1 MRHFKREKHDSKIIK
16 ALWIFLAVIVLAIVI
31 VFVSISKGWIGYMP
45 PVEELENP
53 SYKFATEIFSEDEKV
68 LGTWSYSKENR
79 VYTAYKDLSPSI
91 INALIATEDVRFVEH
106 SGIDAK
112 ALFRAFVK
120 RGLMFQK
127 NAGGGSTLSQQL
139 AKQLFTEN
147 VARNT
152 LQRLFQKP
160 IEWVI
165 AVKLERYYTKEEIL
179 SMYLNKFDF
188 LNNAVGIKTAAYTYF
203 GCEPKDLKIEEAA
216 TLVGMCKNPSLYN
229 PVRFNERS
237 RGRRNVVLEQMRKA
251 GYITDAECDS
261 LQALPLKLTYNR
273 VDHKEG
279 LATYFREYLRG
290 VMTAPKPVRSDYRG
304 WQMQKFYEDSIAWET
319 NPLYGWCAKNKKK
332 DGTNYNIY
340 TDGLKIY
347 TTINSRMQQYAEDA
361 VKEHLGDY
369 LQPIFFKEKE
379 GSKNAPYARSLPEK
393 RVEELLTKAMKQTE
407 RYRLMK
413 EAGASEQQIR
423 KAFDTPEE
431 MTVFS
436 WKGDKDTIM
445 TPMDSIRY
453 YKSFLRTG
461 FMSMDPANG
470 HVKAYVGGPN
480 YVYFQY
486 DMAMV
491 GRRQVGST
499 IKPYLYTLAMENGF
513 SPCDQARHVEQTLID
528 ENGTPWTPRNAND
541 KRYGEMVTLKWG
553 LANSDNWISAYLMG
567 KLNPYDLVRLI
578 HSFGVRNKAIDPVVS
593 LCLGPCEIS
602 VGEMVSAYTAFA
614 NKGIR
619 VAPLFVT
626 RIEDSDGNVIS
637 TFAPQMEEV
646 ISASST
652 YKMLVMLR
660 AVINEGTGGR
670 VRRYGITA
678 DMGGKTG
685 TTNDNSDAWFMG
697 FTPSLV
703 SGCWVGGDER
713 DIHFG
718 RMTYGQGA
726 AAALPI
732 WAMYMK
738 KVYDDPTLGYDQQ
751 ERFKLPEGFDPC
763 AGSETPD
770 GEVEERGL
778 DDLFN

>member
-1 MRHFKREKHDSKIIK
+1 MIRKIIK

-188 LNNAVGIKTAAYTYF
+188 LNNAVGIKTAAHTYF
-203 GCEPKDLKIEEAA
+203 ACEPKDLKIEEAA

-261 LQALPLKLTYNR
+261 LQALPLKLKYNR

-290 VMTAPKPVRSDYRG
+290 VMTAPKPVKSDYRG

-369 LQPIFFKEKE
+369 LQPVFFKEKE

-393 RVEELLTKAMKQTE
+393 RVEELLTKAMKQTD

-461 FMSMDPANG
+461 FMSMDPVRG

-513 SPCDQARHVEQTLID
+513 SPCDQTRHVEQTLID
-528 ENGTPWTPRNAND
+528 ENGTPWTPRNANN

-567 KLNPYDLVRLI
+567 KLNPYNLVRLI

-626 RIEDSDGNVIS
+626 RIEDSDGNVLS

-646 ISASST
+646 ISISSA

-718 RMTYGQGA
+718 KMTYGQGA

-732 WAMYMK
+732 WALYMK

-751 ERFKLPEGFDPC
+751 EKFKLPEGFDPC

-770 GEVEERGL
+770 GEVIEEGGL

>member
-1 MRHFKREKHDSKIIK
+1 MIRKIIK

-290 VMTAPKPVRSDYRG
+290 VMTAQKPVRSDYRG

-553 LANSDNWISAYLMG
+553 LANSEKWISAYLMG

>member
-1 MRHFKREKHDSKIIK
+1 MIRKIIK
-16 ALWIFLAVIVLAIVI
+16 ALWIFLAVVVLAIVVI
-31 VFVSISKGWIGYMP
+31 FVSISKGWIGYMP

-203 GCEPKDLKIEEAA
+203 GCEPKDLKVEEAA

-369 LQPIFFKEKE
+369 LQPVFFKEKE

-726 AAALPI
+726 AVALPI

>member
-1 MRHFKREKHDSKIIK
+1 MIRKIIK

-670 VRRYGITA
+670 VRRYRITA

-763 AGSETPD
+763 AGSETPY
-770 GEVEERGL
+770 GEAIEEGGL

>member
-1 MRHFKREKHDSKIIK
+1 MIRKIIK

-637 TFAPQMEEV
+637 TFTPQMEEV

>member
-1 MRHFKREKHDSKIIK
+1 MIRKIIK

-461 FMSMDPANG
+461 FMSLDPANG
-470 HVKAYVGGPN
+470 HVKAYLGGPN

>member
-1 MRHFKREKHDSKIIK
+1 MIRKIIK

-470 HVKAYVGGPN
+470 HVKSYVGGPN

>member
-1 MRHFKREKHDSKIIK
+1 MIRKIIK

-486 DMAMV
+486 DMAIV
-491 GRRQVGST
+491 GRRRVGST

-770 GEVEERGL
+770 GEVIEEGGL

>member
-1 MRHFKREKHDSKIIK
+1 
-16 ALWIFLAVIVLAIVI
+16 
-31 VFVSISKGWIGYMP
+31 
-45 PVEELENP
+45 
-53 SYKFATEIFSEDEKV
+53 
-68 LGTWSYSKENR
+68 
-79 VYTAYKDLSPSI
+79 
-91 INALIATEDVRFVEH
+91 
-106 SGIDAK
+106 
-112 ALFRAFVK
+112 
-120 RGLMFQK
+120 
-127 NAGGGSTLSQQL
+127 
-139 AKQLFTEN
+139 
-147 VARNT
+147 
-152 LQRLFQKP
+152 
-160 IEWVI
+160 
-165 AVKLERYYTKEEIL
+165 
-179 SMYLNKFDF
+179 
-188 LNNAVGIKTAAYTYF
+188 
-203 GCEPKDLKIEEAA
+203 
-216 TLVGMCKNPSLYN
+216 
-229 PVRFNERS
+229 
-237 RGRRNVVLEQMRKA
+237 
-251 GYITDAECDS
+251 
-261 LQALPLKLTYNR
+261 
-273 VDHKEG
+273 
-279 LATYFREYLRG
+279 
-290 VMTAPKPVRSDYRG
+290 
-304 WQMQKFYEDSIAWET
+304 
-319 NPLYGWCAKNKKK
+319 
-332 DGTNYNIY
+332 
-340 TDGLKIY
+340 
-347 TTINSRMQQYAEDA
+347 
-361 VKEHLGDY
+361 
-369 LQPIFFKEKE
+369 
-379 GSKNAPYARSLPEK
+379 
-393 RVEELLTKAMKQTE
+393 LTKAMKQTE

-770 GEVEERGL
+770 GEVIEEGGL

>member
-1 MRHFKREKHDSKIIK
+1 MIRKIIK

-203 GCEPKDLKIEEAA
+203 GCEPKDLKVEEAA

-369 LQPIFFKEKE
+369 LQPVFFKEKE

-470 HVKAYVGGPN
+470 HVKN

>member
-1 MRHFKREKHDSKIIK
+1 MIRKIIK

-31 VFVSISKGWIGYMP
+31 VFVSMSKGWIGYMP

>member
-1 MRHFKREKHDSKIIK
+1 MIRKIIK

-290 VMTAPKPVRSDYRG
+290 VMTAPKPVRSGYRG

-369 LQPIFFKEKE
+369 LQPVFFKEKE

>member
-1 MRHFKREKHDSKIIK
+1 MIRKIIK

-369 LQPIFFKEKE
+369 LQPVFFKEKE

-703 SGCWVGGDER
+703 SGCWVGGEER
-713 DIHFG
+713 DIHFDY
-718 RMTYGQGA
+718 MKDGQGA
-726 AAALPI
+726 SLALPI
-732 WAMYMK
+732 WTKYMH
-738 KVYDDPTLGYDQQ
+738 KVYADQTLGYDPK
-751 ERFKLPEGFDPC
+751 ETFKLPDGFDPC
-763 AGSETPD
+763 KDFSISGDSIIDEPAS
-770 GEVEERGL
+770 GL